1 SMASSRRS
9 WVKASSA
16 SLSAWDMLGLVD
28 SQLRR
33 SCPGCSAP
41 ALRPERTQ
49 CRSVDLR
56 IQLTTFVALVHGF
69 QADRLDLRGVTGCAE
84 GFVAGD
90 ADIAHGLDGFAEELA
105 RVELAGVVRHV
116 AADGTGGRQTQV
128 GVDVDL
134 AHAVFDAFNDFLDRH
149 AVGFLDVTTVLVD
162 DRQPLL
168 GYRG

>member
-1 SMASSRRS
+1 
-9 WVKASSA
+9 
-16 SLSAWDMLGLVD
+16 
-28 SQLRR
+28 
-33 SCPGCSAP
+33 
-41 ALRPERTQ
+41 
-49 CRSVDLR
+49 
-56 IQLTTFVALVHGF
+56 
-69 QADRLDLRGVTGCAE
+69 DRLDLRGVTGCAE

-134 AHAVFDAFNDFLDRH
+134 AHAVLDAFNDFLDRH

-168 GYRG
+168 GYRGRAVHHQVGIGDAF